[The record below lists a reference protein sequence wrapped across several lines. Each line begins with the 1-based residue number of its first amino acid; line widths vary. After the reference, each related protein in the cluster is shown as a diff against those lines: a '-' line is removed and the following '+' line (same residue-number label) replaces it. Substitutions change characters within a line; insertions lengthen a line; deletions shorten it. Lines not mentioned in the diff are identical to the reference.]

1 MHRVTVPYKDWFDD
15 DKPKLET
22 MFFNINA
29 FELAEIAAEFDDD
42 LGEYMR
48 RAFGKDGT
56 YKDGFRV
63 LRLLFIKGYGRRQK
77 GTDGDGNERIRFVKN
92 PAWIMELLPSPE
104 FEAFYLKLTDD
115 ATFAAA
121 FWNGLVSAEL
131 LARANK
137 IQAVED
143 VKPVEGKGDTKFRDL
158 PVHEQAELMRLRAQ
172 LATKQPAEQV

>member
-1 MHRVTVPYKDWFDD
+1 MHRVSVPYQDWFDD
-15 DKPKLET
+15 DKPKVET

-48 RAFGKDGT
+48 RAFGKDGS

-77 GTDGDGNERIRFVKN
+77 GTDGENNERIRFVKD
-92 PAWIMELLPSPE
+92 PAWLKELLPSPE

-115 ATFAAA
+115 TQFAID
-121 FWNGLVSAEL
+121 FWNGLVSKEL
-131 LARANK
+131 LERAK
-137 IQAVED
+137 KFQETGD
-143 VKPVEGKGDTKFRDL
+143 VKKIETGTGQALADL
-158 PVHEQAELMRLRAQ
+158 PLEDQIKVLQSQ
-172 LATKQPAEQV
+172 LAEKKPANE

>member
-104 FEAFYLKLTDD
+104 FEAFYLKLTDH
-115 ATFAAA
+115 TEFAVS
-121 FWNGLVSAEL
+121 FWNGLVSPDLLERAKKFQEAGDVKKVDTGTDTSLAEL
-131 LARANK
+131 PIEDQIKVLQARLAEKTPANE
-137 IQAVED
+137 V
-143 VKPVEGKGDTKFRDL
+143 
-158 PVHEQAELMRLRAQ
+158 
-172 LATKQPAEQV
+172 